1 MVNNKNK
8 RSNKGI
14 NNNIN
19 EQTNIKQKR
28 KTGSINRKKL
38 IVVLLVVLIVLSFAI
53 YKIIELIM
61 NPTATFMVEEGSI
74 YQEEDTTGYVIRDEQ
89 VVKGK
94 NYKNGME
101 QIKSEGE
108 KVAKNEPI
116 FRYYTSGEEELE
128 KKVHKVIIIV
138 NGEEKEIQKEKDNFR
153 LLT

>member
-53 YKIIELIM
+53 YKIGFVVNKNMSFTKTCSSSLKSIVLADWPFSNVFLIFS
-61 NPTATFMVEEGSI
+61 NKSI
-74 YQEEDTTGYVIRDEQ
+74 S
-89 VVKGK
+89 
-94 NYKNGME
+94 N
-101 QIKSEGE
+101 
-108 KVAKNEPI
+108 
-116 FRYYTSGEEELE
+116 
-128 KKVHKVIIIV
+128 
-138 NGEEKEIQKEKDNFR
+138 
-153 LLT
+153 

>member
-8 RSNKGI
+8 KSNKGI
-14 NNNIN
+14 NNNIK

-74 YQEEDTTGYVIRDEQ
+74 YQEEDTTGYVIRDET
-89 VVKGK
+89 GC
-94 NYKNGME
+94 
-101 QIKSEGE
+101 
-108 KVAKNEPI
+108 
-116 FRYYTSGEEELE
+116 
-128 KKVHKVIIIV
+128 
-138 NGEEKEIQKEKDNFR
+138 
-153 LLT
+153 